1 MQKQN
6 QMINSFYSMFECIS
20 DCVRIIVRPIGKGK
34 YNGFIIDGNH
44 RFLLGDFTVTHNSG
58 KAKHSTNGRAIKGI
72 KERLT
77 GKEGLIRTN
86 LMGKRLL
93 ITGECL

>member
-1 MQKQN
+1 
-6 QMINSFYSMFECIS
+6 MFECIS